1 MGKVK
6 LHPAAKLQQAETG
19 LQEIQKE
26 YNDRLTRILTY
37 KTTDKTSFEKG
48 GELLKVITAAS
59 KKAKEEK
66 DKVLKPAELTVTRI
80 KEQWKPFEDA
90 LKAGMA
96 HVKQC
101 MAFWMAKEAVRVAQE
116 KTKILSDNRI
126 TKPETVERKLAA
138 LSFDTPVGN
147 TRNVLELVITDES
160 KIPREYLVVDEVKL
174 RQALKDGETIPGA
187 KLERVKK
194 IVAK

>member
-26 YNDRLTRILTY
+26 YNDRLTRILSY

-48 GELLKVITAAS
+48 GELLKVITAAG
-59 KKAKEEK
+59 KRAKEEK
-66 DKVLKPAELTVTRI
+66 DKVLKPAELTVARI
-80 KEQWKPFEDA
+80 KEQWRPFEDA

-101 MAFWMAKEAVRVAQE
+101 MALWIGQEAVRIALE
-116 KTKILSDNRI
+116 KQKILSDSRI
-126 TKPETVERKLAA
+126 TKPETVERKLSAIEVA
-138 LSFDTPVGN
+138 PIN
-147 TRNVLELVITDES
+147 HTRNVLELVITDES
-160 KIPREYLVVDEVKL
+160 KIPREYMVPDLVAIRE
-174 RQALKDGETIPGA
+174 ALKNGEVIPGA

>member
-6 LHPAAKLQQAETG
+6 LHPAAKLQQAKTG

-26 YNDRLTRILTY
+26 YNDRLTRILSY

-48 GELLKVITAAS
+48 GELLKVITAAG
-59 KKAKEEK
+59 KRAKEEK
-66 DKVLKPAELTVTRI
+66 DKVLKPAELTVARI
-80 KEQWKPFEDA
+80 KEQWRPFEDA

-101 MAFWMAKEAVRVAQE
+101 MALWIGQEAARIAME
-116 KTKILSDNRI
+116 KQKILSDNRI
-126 TKPETVERKLAA
+126 TKPETVERKLSAIEVA
-138 LSFDTPVGN
+138 PVN
-147 TRNVLELVITDES
+147 HTRNVLELVITDES
-160 KIPREYLVVDEVKL
+160 KIPREFMVPDLVAIRE
-174 RQALKDGETIPGA
+174 ALKNGEVIPGA
-187 KLERVKK
+187 TLERVKK